1 MFCCL
6 QANLKA
12 DWINKPLHQR
22 CHELSKIIDDY
33 PAKVWFSDLLHARI
47 LKVFTLLVHL
57 WLTLLFTLSWYTL
70 QPLRPYKVLIFAPT
84 QLFIRF
90 IREICIGAEQLFSVA
105 RVLEIKRSV
114 ICLAHGS
121 RPTAVLLAP
130 FAPHPDSTQ
139 CCLNEWC
146 LFSTELCDLVSQIH
160 LTVCTSHTCL
170 FLVG

>member
-1 MFCCL
+1 MSRVEQNYRRLPCKGMVLWFITCT
-6 QANLKA
+6 NIERFYFISTFM
-12 DWINKPLHQR
+12 INV
-22 CHELSKIIDDY
+22 IIY
-33 PAKVWFSDLLHARI
+33 I
-47 LKVFTLLVHL
+47 
-57 WLTLLFTLSWYTL
+57 L